1 MDISV
6 VDLYNQELLRL
17 SLTLSMTHVTSEVI
31 VKHPHPTTRV
41 TKVKIECQ
49 TVIKSTGMK
58 CTNPAKFL
66 VNGDKCV
73 CGVHN
78 K

>member
-17 SLTLSMTHVTSEVI
+17 SLTLSITHIASDVTPKLPKTPS
-31 VKHPHPTTRV
+31 RV
-41 TKVKIECQ
+41 AKVKIECQ

-66 VNGDKCV
+66 VNGDRCV